1 MTAQHILA
9 EAHCGTAWI
18 PAFAGM
24 TMVGGEAVMGGGK
37 AWLTDNAYKLLPG
50 DPHPVIP
57 AKAGIQEG
65 DSSVT
70 VGVSTVV

>member
-1 MTAQHILA
+1 
-9 EAHCGTAWI
+9 
-18 PAFAGM
+18 
-24 TMVGGEAVMGGGK
+24 MVGGEAVMGGGK